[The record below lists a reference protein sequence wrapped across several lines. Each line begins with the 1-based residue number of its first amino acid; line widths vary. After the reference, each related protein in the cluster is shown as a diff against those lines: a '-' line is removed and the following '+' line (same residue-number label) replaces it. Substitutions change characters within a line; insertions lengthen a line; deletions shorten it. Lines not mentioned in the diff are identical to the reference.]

1 MRELFVVRNREMI
14 VPRPCFHAYTEFSE
28 RKTRKNA
35 IVFGN
40 LGEQYSMK
48 EEKREPMTSAGPLL
62 TRFDSFY

>member
-48 EEKREPMTSAGPLL
+48 EENP
-62 TRFDSFY
+62 